1 MPCSAEPDAD
11 GRAWSALRPQTREE
25 RPFGADIASMPVR
38 AWLAHIWMFGAAI
51 SMGRPTG
58 HVASV
63 TFCSVEISGR
73 SHDRQADG

>member
-1 MPCSAEPDAD
+1 
-11 GRAWSALRPQTREE
+11 
-25 RPFGADIASMPVR
+25 MPVR
-38 AWLAHIWMFGAAI
+38 AWLAQIWMFGAAI
-51 SMGRPTG
+51 SVGRPTG